1 MIIDMC
7 ASGGPEVHLEMR
19 LNNNEHH
26 GLYRVMKYVACVNLL
41 FLGELQGIQVIY
53 AMGRINPR
61 IDITFVHIVLSLNH
75 M

>member
-19 LNNNEHH
+19 LNNNEHY

-41 FLGELQGIQVIY
+41 FLGELQGIQVMY
-53 AMGRINPR
+53 AMARINPR
-61 IDITFVHIVLSLNH
+61 IDITYVPVVLSLSY